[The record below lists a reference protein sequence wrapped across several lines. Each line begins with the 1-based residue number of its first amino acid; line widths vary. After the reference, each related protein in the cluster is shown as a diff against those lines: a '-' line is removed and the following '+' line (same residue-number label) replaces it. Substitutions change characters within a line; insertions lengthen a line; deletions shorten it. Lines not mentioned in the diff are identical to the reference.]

1 MEYYAFSF
9 VVGVVFVT
17 TVVSN
22 GRLFHNVY
30 SQVSIR
36 SLTPGGGGYSL

>member
-9 VVGVVFVT
+9 VVGVVFIT
-17 TVVSN
+17 AVVSR

-30 SQVSIR
+30 
-36 SLTPGGGGYSL
+36 